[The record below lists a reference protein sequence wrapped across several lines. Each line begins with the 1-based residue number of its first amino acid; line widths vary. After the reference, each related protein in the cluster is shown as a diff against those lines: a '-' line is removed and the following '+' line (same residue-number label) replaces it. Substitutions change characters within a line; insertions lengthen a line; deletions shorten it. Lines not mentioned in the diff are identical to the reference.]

1 MMRIKTITYSQLGQK
16 PCRFYWQGPLQLT
29 IAACAASGYL
39 VGMGDV
45 RFLIAVDPSLTCSGW
60 ALFSIS
66 DGRIS
71 SVGKVRSDPPPMAM
85 GERLRLLQER
95 IEVVLD
101 RLKLDH
107 RDILVCEAATTVKDP
122 HNALKVENVRSIFE
136 SVARARLVGVPGRI
150 NPRSVHHEVM
160 GLSGKQLPRPE
171 VKLAARRT
179 VEYLYSDQLKRL
191 GMPEASLDKH
201 QDIVDAILLGRLG
214 VMRVR
219 SAQDG
224 GLPVESMFAH
234 GEGPQRRG
242 WRVRAGGC

>member
-1 MMRIKTITYSQLGQK
+1 MLLIV
-16 PCRFYWQGPLQLT
+16 T
-29 IAACAASGYL
+29 IAGCVASGYL
-39 VGMGDV
+39 VSMGDA

-71 SVGKVRSDPPPMAM
+71 SVGKIRSDPPPMAM
-85 GERLRLLQER
+85 GERLRLLQGR
-95 IEVVLD
+95 IEMILG
-101 RLKLDH
+101 RLQLDH

-122 HNALKVENVRSIFE
+122 HNALKVENVRAIFE
-136 SVARARLVGVPGRI
+136 SVARSRLVGVPGRI

-160 GLSGKQLPRPE
+160 GLSGKQLPRVE
-171 VKLAARRT
+171 VKMAARRT
-179 VEYLYSDQLKRL
+179 VEYLYADQLQRL
-191 GMPEASLDKH
+191 GVPQSNLKKH

-214 VMRVR
+214 VMKVR

-224 GLPVESMFAH
+224 GLPVEAMFAH